1 MLNAPLPKLDVY
13 EYEFDVLE
21 QKMMVNLKFNF
32 ARLFAQICIQNL
44 GLDIG
49 SRLFRVDF

>member
-13 EYEFDVLE
+13 DFEFDVLE
-21 QKMMVNLKFNF
+21 QKMMVNYKFNF